1 MKHNTNKHSV
11 FINIVY
17 TFFIALNSLVHLYQT
32 EIPLPRDI
40 WNKNLLDSIRILL
53 VLYVTLVKILIDGF
67 HEWNEGGGGLL
78 WKIQISYKLK

>member
-40 WNKNLLDSIRILL
+40 
-53 VLYVTLVKILIDGF
+53 
-67 HEWNEGGGGLL
+67 
-78 WKIQISYKLK
+78 

>member
-67 HEWNEGGGGLL
+67 HVELGGRGSPLEN
-78 WKIQISYKLK
+78 SYFL